1 MATVL
6 VVDEATSVRETLRIV
21 LGHEHDVRAVS
32 TLADLPSRSLAD
44 VVVLGLPARPRD
56 ERAVGAEVERALPG
70 VPLLLL
76 HAAREIDAGT
86 LVPPDVPVEFLPK
99 PFDAYAVRARVRTL
113 LGARPDHV
121 SADVRREAARCRLEF
136 PFLSH
141 SAAAVVRRVLMA
153 DLPVVLL
160 HGEPGTGAAGVA
172 RALHVVRGAHGAF
185 AMLDGADV
193 ARGDVAPAATGAA
206 TLYVAHLDRASSEV
220 QAEVLRLVDECGAD
234 GSTRR
239 LIVGT
244 ETDLCELA
252 AAGRFS
258 PELAYVASALPIVLA
273 PLRDRPDDVPA
284 LAETITQDLRARL
297 RLEAVTYRPAAL
309 ERLRHYLWFG
319 NVAELE
325 AVLTRTLT
333 LHRPSVVEA
342 EQLVFLPEAAAEAV
356 AERTTAAPAVGRP
369 TVAPLGST
377 EALAGLDLEVVLGEL
392 AHELRNP
399 MVTIKTVAQHLDGV
413 LADPEARARFSVL
426 MAEAVGRMDGLLET
440 LLDFARFRAP
450 LAQSVDVEKVLD
462 RVLAEHAE
470 DLGRRHVR
478 VERNGSGVGIV
489 RADEAQVSFALRSLC
504 RGLVPDLVPHTAL
517 VVHGAAPGVLEVRVQ
532 TDPSVAA
539 RLTAWVEPHANG
551 ATETPPLAWA
561 LAAALL
567 ERNGGALTVHKGDA
581 EAMVI
586 RVTWRERAS

>member
-1 MATVL
+1 MIGRPLTGTMA
-6 VVDEATSVRETLRIV
+6 D
-21 LGHEHDVRAVS
+21 DVRPKIAPRM
-32 TLADLPSRSLAD
+32 AEGLPAARMTA
-44 VVVLGLPARPRD
+44 VLGLPARPRD
-56 ERAVGAEVERALPG
+56 DRAFGAEVERALPG
-70 VPLLLL
+70 VPVLLL

-86 LVPPDVPVEFLPK
+86 LIPPDVPVEFLRK

-113 LGARPDHV
+113 LDARPDHP
-121 SADVRREAARCRLEF
+121 SEDGRRKAARRRLEF

-141 SAAAVVRRVLMA
+141 AAAAVVRRALMA

-160 HGEPGTGAAGVA
+160 RGEPGTGAATVA
-172 RALHVVRGAHGAF
+172 GALHVVRGTRGTF
-185 AMLDGADV
+185 AMLDATPLV
-193 ARGDVAPAATGAA
+193 RGGLAPAAAGAT
-206 TLYVAHLDRASSEV
+206 TLYVAHLDRASADV
-220 QAEVLRLVDECGAD
+220 QAEVLRLVEECSAEGA
-234 GSTRR
+234 TRR
-239 LIVGT
+239 LIVGA
-244 ETDLCELA
+244 ESDLCELA

-258 PELAYVASALPIVLA
+258 SELAYAASALPIALA
-273 PLRDRPDDVPA
+273 PLRDRADDVPA
-284 LAETITQDLRARL
+284 LVATITADLCIRL
-297 RLEAVTYRPAAL
+297 RLDAVTYRPAAL

-342 EQLVFLPEAAAEAV
+342 EQLVFLPEAAAQAV
-356 AERTTAAPAVGRP
+356 AERTAAPASVGPP

-377 EALAGLDLEVVLGEL
+377 DALAGLDLEVVLGEL

-399 MVTIKTVAQHLDGV
+399 MVTIKTVAQHLDGI

-450 LAQSVDVEKVLD
+450 LAQAVDVEKVLD
-462 RVLAEHAE
+462 RILDEQSE

-504 RGLVPDLVPHTAL
+504 RGLVPDLVPHTTLA
-517 VVHGAAPGVLEVRVQ
+517 VRGAAPGVLELRVRA
-532 TDPSVAA
+532 DPSVAA
-539 RLTAWVEPHANG
+539 RLTSWVEPHANG

-567 ERNGGALTVHKGDA
+567 ERNGGALTVCKGDA
-581 EAMVI
+581 ETTLI
-586 RVTWRERAS
+586 RVTWTDRPS

>member
-1 MATVL
+1 M
-6 VVDEATSVRETLRIV
+6 VRR
-21 LGHEHDVRAVS
+21 
-32 TLADLPSRSLAD
+32 
-44 VVVLGLPARPRD
+44 LPAVTSLLPRPAQGRCTW
-56 ERAVGAEVERALPG
+56 RSSTA
-70 VPLLLL
+70 
-76 HAAREIDAGT
+76 
-86 LVPPDVPVEFLPK
+86 PP
-99 PFDAYAVRARVRTL
+99 
-113 LGARPDHV
+113 
-121 SADVRREAARCRLEF
+121 RR
-136 PFLSH
+136 
-141 SAAAVVRRVLMA
+141 
-153 DLPVVLL
+153 
-160 HGEPGTGAAGVA
+160 
-172 RALHVVRGAHGAF
+172 
-185 AMLDGADV
+185 
-193 ARGDVAPAATGAA
+193 
-206 TLYVAHLDRASSEV
+206 V

-252 AAGRFS
+252 AAGRFL
-258 PELAYVASALPIVLA
+258 PELAYVASALPIELA

-284 LAETITQDLRARL
+284 LVETITQDLRARL

-356 AERTTAAPAVGRP
+356 AERTTATPAVGPP

-377 EALAGLDLEVVLGEL
+377 GALVGLDLEVVLGEL

-478 VERNGSGVGIV
+478 VERNGSGIGIV
-489 RADEAQVSFALRSLC
+489 RADEAQVSFALRSLLS
-504 RGLVPDLVPHTAL
+504 RPHTRPRAA
-517 VVHGAAPGVLEVRVQ
+517 HGARGPRRGAGCPGDAGSGRPVGRRAIDGVGR
-532 TDPSVAA
+532 AA
-539 RLTAWVEPHANG
+539 REWRDRD
-551 ATETPPLAWA
+551 
-561 LAAALL
+561 AAA
-567 ERNGGALTVHKGDA
+567 RVGARGRATRTQRRCAHGAQRRGGDDGDTRHVDGTT
-581 EAMVI
+581 E
-586 RVTWRERAS
+586 VTTAV